1 MQRLTEQQIAV
12 LTAAANSAEDWQNI
26 LVSENFDASK
36 VRGCHFEGRVEIE
49 GGVTLIGSTIC
60 NYHIGANSHIES
72 VTRLE
77 CRTASSFGNG
87 VAVAAVNENGGRTVI
102 IHNELT
108 AQTAY
113 IVAMYRHRKDIIE
126 ASNDFARDYA
136 QSVHKNIGTI
146 GKKCKI
152 VGAKFVRE
160 VNMEPHSTIEGASLV
175 QNGTLHSGAYIGVD
189 VKAVDF
195 IAAQNSRID
204 LGAIVDHCFIGENS
218 IVAKG
223 YSAVNSLIFASA
235 HLENG
240 ECCAIFAGP
249 YVVSH
254 HKSSLLIA
262 GMFSFLNAGS
272 GTNQS
277 NHLFKGGAIHQSV
290 HRRGCKFGSNGY
302 VMNPAAEGEYTT
314 ILGRHTKHH
323 DTSAFP
329 FSYLIENQGVSLLM
343 PGYALRS
350 YGIVRDIEK
359 WRARD
364 HRTFRRD
371 IISYNEYNPYITS
384 KVLKATKLL
393 ESQIAN
399 AGDSMQWHYN
409 NTTIKRGSAQ
419 RGLALYK
426 SYLTAALG
434 AMLSVGSTNQW
445 ALSSV
450 TDKWVDLAGQYVSGD
465 WLERVLD
472 SCTSADY
479 IGASLIEHH
488 EQYDNF
494 AYSWALSA
502 LSEQLG
508 REANAED
515 IAAAI
520 AAGKEAHEA
529 LRRTT
534 EIDRLSDIGEPMS
547 VGYGTDSDDEAVR
560 WADFCAVHG
569 LE

>member
-1 MQRLTEQQIAV
+1 MQRLTEQQVAT
-12 LTAAANSAEDWQNI
+12 LSAAANSAENWQNI
-26 LVSENFDASK
+26 LVSEDFDPTK
-36 VRGCHFEGRVEIE
+36 VRGCHFEGVVEIE
-49 GGVTLIGSTIC
+49 GGTTLIGSTIR
-60 NYHIGANSHIES
+60 NYHIGTNSHIES

-87 VAVAAVNENGGRTVI
+87 VSVAAVNENGGRAVI
-102 IHNELT
+102 IYNELT

-113 IVAMYRHRKDIIE
+113 IVAMYRHRKDIAE
-126 ASNDFARDYA
+126 ASNSFAMHYA
-136 QSVHKNIGTI
+136 TMIRKNIGTI
-146 GKKCKI
+146 GANCKI

-160 VNMEPHSTIEGASLV
+160 VNMEDNTTIEGASLV
-175 QNGTLHSGAYIGVD
+175 QNGTLLSGAYIGVD
-189 VKAVDF
+189 VKATDF

-204 LGAIVDHCFIGENS
+204 LGAIVDRCFIGEDS
-218 IVAKG
+218 ILTKG
-223 YSAVNSLIFASA
+223 FSAVNSLIFAGA
-235 HLENG
+235 HLEHG

-277 NHLFKGGAIHQSV
+277 NHLFKCGAIHQSV

-329 FSYLIENQGVSLLM
+329 FSYLIENLGVSLLM
-343 PGYALRS
+343 PGFALRS

-359 WRARD
+359 WRTRD
-364 HRTFRRD
+364 NRKIRRD
-371 IISYNEYNPYITS
+371 IISYDEYNPYITS
-384 KVLKATKLL
+384 KVMKAIELL
-393 ESQIAN
+393 EAQLAENSE
-399 AGDSMQWHYN
+399 QWHYN
-409 NTTIKRGSAQ
+409 NTLIKRGMAQ

-434 AMLSVGSTNQW
+434 AMLSVGKADQL
-445 ALSSV
+445 AISSV
-450 TDKWVDLAGQYVSGD
+450 TDMWVDLAGQYVSGE
-465 WLERVLD
+465 WLEKVLE
-472 SCTSADY
+472 SSSSATH
-479 IGASLIEHH
+479 IEAALLDHH
-488 EQYDNF
+488 KRFDNF
-494 AYSWALSA
+494 AYSWAVSA

-508 REANAED
+508 HPAEPED

-520 AAGKEAHEA
+520 AAGKEAHESM
-529 LRRTT
+529 RHTT
-534 EIDRLSDIGEPMS
+534 DADRNSDLGPKMS

>member
-1 MQRLTEQQIAV
+1 MQRLTEQQIAT
-12 LTAAANSAEDWQNI
+12 LTAAANSAENWQNI
-26 LVSENFDASK
+26 VVSENFDPTK
-36 VRGCHFEGRVEIE
+36 VRGCRFEGCVEIE
-49 GGVTLIGSTIC
+49 DNVTLINSTIR
-60 NYHIGANSHIES
+60 NYHICSDAHIES

-87 VAVAAVNENGGRTVI
+87 VSVAAVNENGGRAVI
-102 IHNELT
+102 IYNELT

-113 IVAMYRHRKDIIE
+113 IVAMYRHRKDIAE
-126 ASNDFARDYA
+126 ASNSYA
-136 QSVHKNIGTI
+136 MHYATMMRKNIGTI
-146 GKKCKI
+146 GAGCKI
-152 VGAKFVRE
+152 VGARFVRE
-160 VNMEPHSTIEGASLV
+160 VNMEAGTTIEGASLV
-175 QNGTLHSGAYIGVD
+175 QNGTLLSGAYIGID
-189 VKAVDF
+189 VKATDF
-195 IAAQNSRID
+195 IAAQNSTID
-204 LGAIVDHCFIGENS
+204 CGAIVDRCFIGEDS
-218 IVAKG
+218 ILTKG
-223 YSAVNSLIFASA
+223 FSAVNSLIFAGA
-235 HLENG
+235 HLEHG

-277 NHLFKGGAIHQSV
+277 NHLFKCGAIHQSV

-329 FSYLIENQGVSLLM
+329 FSYLIENLGVSLLM
-343 PGYALRS
+343 PGFALRS

-359 WRARD
+359 WRTRD
-364 HRTFRRD
+364 NRKFRRD
-371 IISYNEYNPYITS
+371 IISYDEYNPYITS
-384 KVLKATKLL
+384 KVMKAIELL
-393 ESQIAN
+393 EAQLAENSE
-399 AGDSMQWHYN
+399 QWHYN
-409 NTTIKRGSAQ
+409 NTLIKRGVAQ

-434 AMLSVGSTNQW
+434 AMLSVGKADQL
-445 ALSSV
+445 AISSV
-450 TDKWVDLAGQYVSGD
+450 TDKWVDLAGQYVSGE
-465 WLERVLD
+465 WLEKVLE
-472 SCTSADY
+472 SSSSATH
-479 IGASLIEHH
+479 IEAALLDHH
-488 EQYDNF
+488 KRYDNF
-494 AYSWALSA
+494 AYSWAVSA
-502 LSEQLG
+502 LSKLLG
-508 REANAED
+508 RVAEIED

-520 AAGKEAHEA
+520 AAGKEAHESM
-529 LRRTT
+529 RRTA
-534 EIDRLSDIGEPMS
+534 EIDRLSDIGPKMS

>member
-1 MQRLTEQQIAV
+1 MQRLTEQQIAT
-12 LTAAANSAEDWQNI
+12 LSAAANSAENWQNI
-26 LVSENFDASK
+26 LVSEDFDPTK
-36 VRGCHFEGRVEIE
+36 VHGCHFEGVVEIE
-49 GGVTLIGSTIC
+49 GGTTLIGSTIR
-60 NYHIGANSHIES
+60 NYHIGTNSHIES

-87 VAVAAVNENGGRTVI
+87 VSVAAVNENGGRAVI
-102 IHNELT
+102 IYNELT

-113 IVAMYRHRKDIIE
+113 IVAMYRHRKDIAE
-126 ASNDFARDYA
+126 ASNSFAMHYA
-136 QSVHKNIGTI
+136 TMIRKNIGTI
-146 GKKCKI
+146 GANCKI

-160 VNMEPHSTIEGASLV
+160 VNMEDNTTIEGASLV
-175 QNGTLHSGAYIGVD
+175 QNGTLLSGAYIGVD
-189 VKAVDF
+189 VKATDF

-204 LGAIVDHCFIGENS
+204 LGAIVDRCFIGEDS
-218 IVAKG
+218 ILTKG
-223 YSAVNSLIFASA
+223 FSAVNSLIFAGA
-235 HLENG
+235 HLEHG

-277 NHLFKGGAIHQSV
+277 NHLFKCGAIHQSV

-329 FSYLIENQGVSLLM
+329 FSYLIENLGVSLLM
-343 PGYALRS
+343 PGFALRS

-359 WRARD
+359 WRTRD
-364 HRTFRRD
+364 NRKIRRD
-371 IISYNEYNPYITS
+371 IISYDEYNPYITS
-384 KVLKATKLL
+384 KVMKAIELL
-393 ESQIAN
+393 EAQLAENSE
-399 AGDSMQWHYN
+399 QWHYN
-409 NTTIKRGSAQ
+409 NTVIKRGMAQ

-434 AMLSVGSTNQW
+434 AMLSVGKADQL
-445 ALSSV
+445 AISSV
-450 TDKWVDLAGQYVSGD
+450 TDMWVDLAGQYVSGE
-465 WLERVLD
+465 WLEKVLE
-472 SCTSADY
+472 SSSSATH
-479 IGASLIEHH
+479 IEAALLDHH
-488 EQYDNF
+488 KRFDNF
-494 AYSWALSA
+494 AYSWAVSA

-508 REANAED
+508 HPAEPED

-520 AAGKEAHEA
+520 AAGKEAHESM
-529 LRRTT
+529 RRTT
-534 EIDRLSDIGEPMS
+534 DADRNSDLGPKMS

>member
-1 MQRLTEQQIAV
+1 MQRLTEQQIAT
-12 LTAAANSAEDWQNI
+12 LTAAANSAENWQNI
-26 LVSENFDASK
+26 LVAEDFDPTK
-36 VRGCHFEGRVEIE
+36 VRSCHFEGRVEVE

-87 VAVAAVNENGGRTVI
+87 VSVAAVNENGGRTVI
-102 IHNELT
+102 IYNELT

-113 IVAMYRHRKDIIE
+113 IVAMYRHRKDIVE
-126 ASNDFARDYA
+126 TSNSFARHYA
-136 QSVHKNIGTI
+136 LLLHKNIGTI
-146 GKKCKI
+146 GKNCKV
-152 VGAKFVRE
+152 VGTKFVRE
-160 VNMEPHSTIEGASLV
+160 VNMEDNSTIEGASLV
-175 QNGTLHSGAYIGVD
+175 QNGTLLSGAYIGVD

-195 IAAQNSRID
+195 IAAQNSRIA
-204 LGAIVDHCFIGENS
+204 LGAIVDRCFIGEDS
-218 IVAKG
+218 ILSKG
-223 YSAVNSLIFASA
+223 FSAVNSLIFAGA

-277 NHLFKGGAIHQSV
+277 NHLFKGGAIHQAV

-343 PGYALRS
+343 PGFALRS

-359 WRARD
+359 WRVRD
-364 HRTFRRD
+364 SRRVRRD

-384 KVLKATKLL
+384 KVMRAIELL
-393 ESQIAN
+393 EAQIAE
-399 AGDSMQWHYN
+399 AGSSEQWHYN
-409 NTTIKRGSAQ
+409 NTTIKRGAAK

-426 SYLTAALG
+426 SYLTASLG
-434 AMLSVGSTNQW
+434 AMLCVGKANQL
-445 ALSSV
+445 AISSV
-450 TDKWVDLAGQYVSGD
+450 TDKWIDLAGQYVSGD

-479 IGASLIEHH
+479 IGASLLEHH

-494 AYSWALSA
+494 AYSWAVSA
-502 LSEQLG
+502 LSKLLG
-508 REANAED
+508 RVAETED
-515 IAAAI
+515 IAAAVV
-520 AAGKEAHEA
+520 AGKEAHEA
-529 LRRTT
+529 MRRVTDA
-534 EIDRLSDIGEPMS
+534 DRLSDIGAPMS

>member
-1 MQRLTEQQIAV
+1 MQRLTEQQIAL
-12 LTAAANSAEDWQNI
+12 LTAAANSAESWQTI
-26 LVSENFDASK
+26 LVAEDFDTTK
-36 VRGCHFEGRVEIE
+36 VRGCRFEGVVEIE
-49 GGVTLIGSTIC
+49 SGVTLIDSTIR
-60 NYHIGANSHIES
+60 NYHIGANSHIEA

-77 CRTASSFGNG
+77 CREASSFGNG
-87 VAVAAVNENGGRTVI
+87 VGVATVNENGGREVI
-102 IHNELT
+102 IYNELT
-108 AQTAY
+108 AQAAY
-113 IVAMYRHRKDIIE
+113 IVAMYRHRADIVE
-126 ASNDFARDYA
+126 ASNSFARHYA
-136 QSVHKNIGTI
+136 LLVRKNIGTI
-146 GKKCKI
+146 GENCKI
-152 VGAKFVRE
+152 IGAKFVRE
-160 VNMEPHSTIEGASLV
+160 VNMEANTTIDGASLV
-175 QNGTLHSGAYIGVD
+175 QNGTLLSGAYIGVD

-195 IAAQNSRID
+195 IAAQNSTID
-204 LGAIVDHCFIGENS
+204 LGAIVDRCFIGEDS
-218 IVAKG
+218 ILAKG
-223 YSAVNSLIFASA
+223 FSAVNSLIFAGA

-329 FSYLIENQGVSLLM
+329 FSYLVENQGVSTLL
-343 PGYALRS
+343 PGFALRS

-359 WRARD
+359 WRTRD
-364 HRTFRRD
+364 NRKVRRD

-384 KVLKATKLL
+384 KVMRAIELL
-393 ESQIAN
+393 ERQIAE
-399 AGDSMQWHYN
+399 AGQSEQWHYN
-409 NTTIKRGSAQ
+409 NTTIKRGVAQ

-434 AMLSVGSTNQW
+434 AMLSTGE
-445 ALSSV
+445 ADMMAISSV
-450 TDKWVDLAGQYVSGD
+450 TDRWVDLAGQYVSTE
-465 WLERVLD
+465 WLERVLE
-472 SCTSADY
+472 SCGSVAD
-479 IGASLIEHH
+479 IGTVLLEHH
-488 EQYDNF
+488 KRYDNF
-494 AYSWALSA
+494 AYSWAVSA
-502 LSEQLG
+502 LSKLLG
-508 REANAED
+508 RVAEIED
-515 IAAAI
+515 ITAAI
-520 AAGKEAHEA
+520 AAGREAHNA
-529 LRRTT
+529 MRTT
-534 EIDRLSDIGEPMS
+534 TEADRLADIGPLMS
-547 VGYGTDSDDEAVR
+547 VGYGTDSDDEAIR

>member
-1 MQRLTEQQIAV
+1 MQRLTEQQIAT
-12 LTAAANSAEDWQNI
+12 LAAAANSAENWQNI
-26 LVSENFDASK
+26 LVAEDFDPTK
-36 VRGCHFEGRVEIE
+36 VRGCRFEGRVEIE

-87 VAVAAVNENGGRTVI
+87 VSVAAVNENGGRTVI
-102 IHNELT
+102 IYNELT

-113 IVAMYRHRKDIIE
+113 VAAMYRHRKGVVDAI
-126 ASNDFARDYA
+126 NGYA
-136 QSVHKNIGTI
+136 KEYAAALHKNIGTI
-146 GKKCKI
+146 GKNCKI
-152 VGAKFVRE
+152 VGTKFVRE
-160 VNMEPHSTIEGASLV
+160 VNMESSTTIEGASLV
-175 QNGTLHSGAYIGVD
+175 QNGTLLCGAYIGVD

-195 IAAQNSRID
+195 IAAQNSTID
-204 LGAIVDHCFIGENS
+204 CGAIVDRCFIGENS
-218 IVAKG
+218 ILSKG
-223 YSAVNSLIFASA
+223 YSAVNSLIFAGA
-235 HLENG
+235 HLEHG

-277 NHLFKGGAIHQSV
+277 NHLFKGGAIHQAV

-343 PGYALRS
+343 PAFALRS

-364 HRTFRRD
+364 SRKVRRD
-371 IISYNEYNPYITS
+371 IISYDEYNPYITY
-384 KVLKATKLL
+384 KVLKAIELL
-393 ESQIAN
+393 EAQIAE
-399 AGDSMQWHYN
+399 AGDSEQWHYN
-409 NTTIKRGSAQ
+409 NTTIKRGAAK

-426 SYLTAALG
+426 SYLAAALG
-434 AMLSVGSTNQW
+434 SMLSSGEECEGQCNSW
-445 ALSSV
+445 I
-450 TDKWVDLAGQYVSGD
+450 DLAGMYID
-465 WLERVLD
+465 RTLLEGLLD
-472 SCTSADY
+472 SFTTVENFESQLDSLQHYSAY
-479 IGASLIEHH
+479 G
-488 EQYDNF
+488 
-494 AYSWALSA
+494 WALAA
-502 LSEQLG
+502 LSNRLG
-508 REANAED
+508 HSATVED

-520 AAGKEAHEA
+520 TAGKEAHEA
-529 LRRTT
+529 LRHTT
-534 EIDRLSDIGEPMS
+534 EIDRLTDIGAPMS
-547 VGYGTDSDDEAVR
+547 VGYGTDSDDETVC

>member
-1 MQRLTEQQIAV
+1 
-12 LTAAANSAEDWQNI
+12 
-26 LVSENFDASK
+26 
-36 VRGCHFEGRVEIE
+36 
-49 GGVTLIGSTIC
+49 
-60 NYHIGANSHIES
+60 
-72 VTRLE
+72 
-77 CRTASSFGNG
+77 
-87 VAVAAVNENGGRTVI
+87 
-102 IHNELT
+102 
-108 AQTAY
+108 
-113 IVAMYRHRKDIIE
+113 
-126 ASNDFARDYA
+126 
-136 QSVHKNIGTI
+136 
-146 GKKCKI
+146 
-152 VGAKFVRE
+152 
-160 VNMEPHSTIEGASLV
+160 
-175 QNGTLHSGAYIGVD
+175 
-189 VKAVDF
+189 
-195 IAAQNSRID
+195 
-204 LGAIVDHCFIGENS
+204 
-218 IVAKG
+218 
-223 YSAVNSLIFASA
+223 
-235 HLENG
+235 
-240 ECCAIFAGP
+240 
-249 YVVSH
+249 
-254 HKSSLLIA
+254 
-262 GMFSFLNAGS
+262 
-272 GTNQS
+272 
-277 NHLFKGGAIHQSV
+277 
-290 HRRGCKFGSNGY
+290 
-302 VMNPAAEGEYTT
+302 PAAEGEYTT

-434 AMLSVGSTNQW
+434 AMLSVGSVNQW

>member
-1 MQRLTEQQIAV
+1 MQRLTEQQIAT
-12 LTAAANSAEDWQNI
+12 LSAAANSAENWQNI
-26 LVSENFDASK
+26 LVSEDFDPTK
-36 VRGCHFEGRVEIE
+36 VRSCHFEGRVEIE

-87 VAVAAVNENGGRTVI
+87 VSVAAVNENGGRSVI
-102 IHNELT
+102 IYNELT

-113 IVAMYRHRKDIIE
+113 IVAMYRHRKDIVE
-126 ASNDFARDYA
+126 TSNSFARHYA
-136 QSVHKNIGTI
+136 LLLHKNIGTI
-146 GKKCKI
+146 GKNCKI
-152 VGAKFVRE
+152 IGTKFVRE
-160 VNMEPHSTIEGASLV
+160 VYMEDNTTIEGASLV
-175 QNGTLHSGAYIGVD
+175 QNGTLLSGAYIGVD
-189 VKAVDF
+189 VKATDF
-195 IAAQNSRID
+195 IAAQNSTID
-204 LGAIVDHCFIGENS
+204 CGAIVDRCFIGEDS
-218 IVAKG
+218 ILSKG
-223 YSAVNSLIFASA
+223 FSAVNSLIFAGA
-235 HLENG
+235 HLEHG

-277 NHLFKGGAIHQSV
+277 NHLFKCGAIHQAV

-329 FSYLIENQGVSLLM
+329 FSYLIENQGISLLM
-343 PGYALRS
+343 PGFALRS

-359 WRARD
+359 WRTRD
-364 HRTFRRD
+364 NRKFRRD
-371 IISYNEYNPYITS
+371 IISYDEYNPYITS
-384 KVLKATKLL
+384 KVMKAIELL
-393 ESQIAN
+393 EAQLAENSE
-399 AGDSMQWHYN
+399 QWHYN
-409 NTTIKRGSAQ
+409 NTLIKRGVAQ

-434 AMLSVGSTNQW
+434 AMLSIGKADQL
-445 ALSSV
+445 AISSV
-450 TDKWVDLAGQYVSGD
+450 TDKWVDLAGQYVSGE
-465 WLERVLD
+465 WLEKVLE
-472 SCTSADY
+472 SSSSATH
-479 IGASLIEHH
+479 IEAALLDHH
-488 EQYDNF
+488 KRYDNF
-494 AYSWALSA
+494 AYSWAVSA

-508 REANAED
+508 HPAELED
-515 IAAAI
+515 ITAAI
-520 AAGKEAHEA
+520 AAGKEAHQA
-529 LRRTT
+529 MRRTT
-534 EIDRLSDIGEPMS
+534 DADRNSDLGPKMS

>member
-1 MQRLTEQQIAV
+1 MQRLTEEQIAV

-26 LVSENFDASK
+26 LVAENFDVSK
-36 VRGCHFEGRVEIE
+36 VRRCHFEGTVEIE
-49 GGVTLIGSTIC
+49 GDVTLINSTIR

-87 VAVAAVNENGGRTVI
+87 VGVATVNENGGRTVI
-102 IHNELT
+102 IYNELT

-113 IVAMYRHRKDIIE
+113 IVAMYRHRKDIVE
-126 ASNDFARDYA
+126 ASNDFARHYA
-136 QSVHKNIGTI
+136 LILQKNIGTI
-146 GKKCKI
+146 GKNCKI
-152 VGAKFVRE
+152 IGAKFVRE
-160 VNMEPHSTIEGASLV
+160 VNMEANSTIEGASLV
-175 QNGTLHSGAYIGVD
+175 QNGTLLCGAYIGVD

-195 IAAQNSRID
+195 IAAQNSTID
-204 LGAIVDHCFIGENS
+204 CGAIVDRCFIGEDS
-218 IVAKG
+218 ILTKG
-223 YSAVNSLIFASA
+223 FSAVNSLIFAGA
-235 HLENG
+235 HLEHG

-277 NHLFKGGAIHQSV
+277 NHLFKGGAIHQAV

-329 FSYLIENQGVSLLM
+329 FSYLIDNQGVSLLM
-343 PGYALRS
+343 PGFALRS
-350 YGIVRDIEK
+350 YGIVRDIDK
-359 WRARD
+359 WRTRD
-364 HRTFRRD
+364 NRKVRRD

-384 KVLKATKLL
+384 KVMRAIELL
-393 ESQIAN
+393 ESQIAE
-399 AGDSMQWHYN
+399 AGDSEQWHYN
-409 NTTIKRGSAQ
+409 NTTIKRGAAK

-434 AMLSVGSTNQW
+434 AMLSVGRADQL
-445 ALSSV
+445 AISSV
-450 TDKWVDLAGQYVSGD
+450 TDKWIDLAGQYVSGE
-465 WLERVLD
+465 WLDRVLD

-479 IGASLIEHH
+479 IGASLLEHH
-488 EQYDNF
+488 ERYDNF
-494 AYSWALSA
+494 AYSWAVSA
-502 LSEQLG
+502 LSEQLD

-520 AAGKEAHEA
+520 DAGREAHKSM
-529 LRRTT
+529 RHTT
-534 EIDRLSDIGEPMS
+534 EIDRLSDIGAPMS
-547 VGYGTDSDDEAVR
+547 VGYGTDSDDEAVCR
-560 WADFCAVHG
+560 ADFCAVHG

>member
-1 MQRLTEQQIAV
+1 MQRLTEQQIAT
-12 LTAAANSAEDWQNI
+12 LSAAANSAENWQNI
-26 LVSENFDASK
+26 LVSEDFDPTK
-36 VRGCHFEGRVEIE
+36 VRSCHFEGRVEIE
-49 GGVTLIGSTIC
+49 GGTTLIGSTIC
-60 NYHIGANSHIES
+60 NYHIGTNSHIES

-87 VAVAAVNENGGRTVI
+87 VSVAAVNENGGRSVI
-102 IHNELT
+102 IYNELT

-113 IVAMYRHRKDIIE
+113 IVAMYRHRKDIFE
-126 ASNDFARDYA
+126 ASNSFAMHYA
-136 QSVHKNIGTI
+136 TMMRKNIGTI
-146 GKKCKI
+146 GAGCKI
-152 VGAKFVRE
+152 VGARFVRE
-160 VNMEPHSTIEGASLV
+160 VNMEDNSTIEGASLV
-175 QNGTLHSGAYIGVD
+175 QNGTLLSGAYIGVD

-204 LGAIVDHCFIGENS
+204 LGAIVDRCFIGEDS
-218 IVAKG
+218 ILSKG
-223 YSAVNSLIFASA
+223 FSAVNSLIFAGA

-277 NHLFKGGAIHQSV
+277 NHLFKCGAIHQAV

-329 FSYLIENQGVSLLM
+329 FSYLIENQGISLLM
-343 PGYALRS
+343 PGFALRS

-359 WRARD
+359 WRVRD
-364 HRTFRRD
+364 SRRVRRD

-384 KVLKATKLL
+384 KVMKAIELL
-393 ESQIAN
+393 EAQLAENSE
-399 AGDSMQWHYN
+399 QWHYN
-409 NTTIKRGSAQ
+409 NTLIKRGVAQ

-434 AMLSVGSTNQW
+434 AMLSVGKADQL
-445 ALSSV
+445 AISSV
-450 TDKWVDLAGQYVSGD
+450 TDKWVDLAGQYVSGE
-465 WLERVLD
+465 WLEKVLE
-472 SCTSADY
+472 SSSSATH
-479 IGASLIEHH
+479 IEAALLDHH
-488 EQYDNF
+488 KRFDNF
-494 AYSWALSA
+494 AYSWAVSA
-502 LSEQLG
+502 LSKLLG
-508 REANAED
+508 HPAEPED
-515 IAAAI
+515 ITAAI

-529 LRRTT
+529 MRRVTDA
-534 EIDRLSDIGEPMS
+534 DRLSDIGAPMS

>member
-1 MQRLTEQQIAV
+1 MQRLTEQQIAT
-12 LTAAANSAEDWQNI
+12 LSAAANSAENWQNI
-26 LVSENFDASK
+26 LVSEDFDPTK
-36 VRGCHFEGRVEIE
+36 VRGCHFEGVVEIE
-49 GGVTLIGSTIC
+49 GGTTLIGSTIC
-60 NYHIGANSHIES
+60 NYHIGTNSHIES

-87 VAVAAVNENGGRTVI
+87 VSVAAVNENGGRAVI
-102 IHNELT
+102 IYNELT

-113 IVAMYRHRKDIIE
+113 IVAMYRHRKDIAE
-126 ASNDFARDYA
+126 ASNSFAMHYA
-136 QSVHKNIGTI
+136 TMIRKNIGTI
-146 GKKCKI
+146 GAGCKI
-152 VGAKFVRE
+152 VGARFVRE
-160 VNMEPHSTIEGASLV
+160 VNMEDNTTIEGASLV
-175 QNGTLHSGAYIGVD
+175 QNGTLLSGAYIGVD
-189 VKAVDF
+189 VKATDF

-204 LGAIVDHCFIGENS
+204 LGAIVDRCFIGEDS
-218 IVAKG
+218 ILTKG
-223 YSAVNSLIFASA
+223 FSAVNSLIFAGA
-235 HLENG
+235 HLEHG

-277 NHLFKGGAIHQSV
+277 NHLFKCGAIHQSV

-329 FSYLIENQGVSLLM
+329 FSYLIENLGVSLLM
-343 PGYALRS
+343 PGFALRS

-359 WRARD
+359 WRTRD
-364 HRTFRRD
+364 NRKFRRD
-371 IISYNEYNPYITS
+371 IISYDEYNPYITS
-384 KVLKATKLL
+384 KVMKAIELL
-393 ESQIAN
+393 AAQLAENSE
-399 AGDSMQWHYN
+399 QWHYN
-409 NTTIKRGSAQ
+409 NTLIKRGMAQ

-434 AMLSVGSTNQW
+434 AMLSVGKADQL
-445 ALSSV
+445 AISSV
-450 TDKWVDLAGQYVSGD
+450 TDKWVDLAGQYVSGE
-465 WLERVLD
+465 WLEKVLE
-472 SCTSADY
+472 SSSSATHIKAALLD
-479 IGASLIEHH
+479 HH
-488 EQYDNF
+488 KRFDNF
-494 AYSWALSA
+494 AYSWAVSA

-508 REANAED
+508 HPAEPED

-520 AAGKEAHEA
+520 ASGKEAHESM
-529 LRRTT
+529 RHTT
-534 EIDRLSDIGEPMS
+534 DADRNSDIGPKMS

>member
-1 MQRLTEQQIAV
+1 MQRLTEQQIAT
-12 LTAAANSAEDWQNI
+12 LAAAANSAENWQNI
-26 LVSENFDASK
+26 VVSENFDLTK
-36 VRGCHFEGRVEIE
+36 VRGCHFEGCVEIE
-49 GGVTLIGSTIC
+49 DNVTLINSTIR
-60 NYHIGANSHIES
+60 NYHICSGSHIES

-77 CRTASSFGNG
+77 CREASSFGNG
-87 VAVAAVNENGGRTVI
+87 VSVAAVNENGGRAVVI
-102 IHNELT
+102 YNELT

-113 IVAMYRHRKDIIE
+113 IVAMYRHLAHIAETSNAYAKHYAIIM
-126 ASNDFARDYA
+126 R
-136 QSVHKNIGTI
+136 KNIGTI
-146 GKKCKI
+146 GANCKV
-152 VGAKFVRE
+152 VGARFVRE
-160 VNMEPHSTIEGASLV
+160 VNMEAGTTIEGASLV
-175 QNGTLHSGAYIGVD
+175 QNGTLLSGAYIGVD

-195 IAAQNSRID
+195 IAAQNSTID
-204 LGAIVDHCFIGENS
+204 CGAIVDRCFIGEDS
-218 IVAKG
+218 ILTKG
-223 YSAVNSLIFASA
+223 FSAVNSLIFAGA
-235 HLENG
+235 HLEHG

-277 NHLFKGGAIHQSV
+277 NHLFKCGAIHQSV

-329 FSYLIENQGVSLLM
+329 FSYLIENLGISLLM
-343 PGYALRS
+343 PGFALRS

-359 WRARD
+359 WRLRD
-364 HRTFRRD
+364 KRAIRRD

-384 KVLKATKLL
+384 KVMKAIELL
-393 ESQIAN
+393 EAQLAENSE
-399 AGDSMQWHYN
+399 QWHYN
-409 NTTIKRGSAQ
+409 NTVIKRGVAQ

-434 AMLSVGSTNQW
+434 AMLSVGE
-445 ALSSV
+445 ADMLAISSSD
-450 TDKWVDLAGQYVSGD
+450 DKWVDLAGQYVSGD
-465 WLERVLD
+465 WLEKVLS
-472 SCTSADY
+472 SCSSAND
-479 IGASLIEHH
+479 IKTTLLEHH
-488 EQYDNF
+488 KRYDNF
-494 AYSWALSA
+494 AYSWAVSA
-502 LSEQLG
+502 LSKLLG
-508 REANAED
+508 HVAEIED
-515 IAAAI
+515 IDAAI

-529 LRRTT
+529 MRRTT
-534 EIDRLSDIGEPMS
+534 EADRLSDIGSKMS